1 MNDCNWRIHN
11 LVVTL
16 NWLVGWHLLMEWC
29 VGWFAELM
37 CWLTLTDALTW
48 WLMCWVGVFFLTLT
62 DALACLLCVESTCW
76 FFNCFSRC
84 NRGLLRFFIKET
96 RKKELHIHYLFK
108 VDWKQTSFCCAVRW
122 NKKTRHGLNR
132 GMMYY
137 IPVKQALKRI

>member
-1 MNDCNWRIHN
+1 MNNCNWRIHN

-16 NWLVGWHLLMEWC
+16 TWLVGWHLLMEWC

-48 WLMCWVGVFFLTLT
+48 WLMCWVGV
-62 DALACLLCVESTCW
+62 LADVNWCFGMSVVRWINMLI
-76 FFNCFSRC
+76 FNCFSRC

-96 RKKELHIHYLFK
+96 RKKELHINHLFK

-137 IPVKQALKRI
+137 VPVKQALKRI

>member
-1 MNDCNWRIHN
+1 MLVDIYWWNDV
-11 LVVTL
+11 LVDLL
-16 NWLVGWHLLMEWC
+16 NWC
-29 VGWFAELM
+29 VGWRWLM
-37 CWLTLTDALTW
+37 LWPGGWCVGLVCWLTLS
-48 WLMCWVGVFFLTLT
+48 